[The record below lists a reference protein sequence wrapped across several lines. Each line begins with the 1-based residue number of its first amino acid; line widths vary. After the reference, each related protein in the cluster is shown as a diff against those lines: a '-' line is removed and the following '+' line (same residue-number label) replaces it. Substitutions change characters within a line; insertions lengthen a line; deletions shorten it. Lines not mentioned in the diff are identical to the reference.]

1 MSEKKIMRILLI
13 AISVLLILFFGLGVY
28 FLLVGAVGSGF
39 LGIGIAVLGLGL
51 LLLLG
56 NHVLFTI
63 KLPQKAKPEAPSYNG
78 DVVVIFDNNTPKEGS
93 VTLYSDRVI
102 ICVPE
107 QEDKIFMRDGVTI
120 IQEGRQVHVDDYV
133 LQFVSAIKAT
143 AFMSLLK

>member
-63 KLPQKAKPEAPSYNG
+63 KLPQKAKPEAPSYIG
-78 DVVVIFDNNTPKEGS
+78 DVVVILDNNTPKEGS

-120 IQEGRQVHVDDYV
+120 IQEGRQVHVDSYV

>member
-63 KLPQKAKPEAPSYNG
+63 KFPQKAKPEAPSYIG
-78 DVVVIFDNNTPKEGS
+78 DVVVILDNNAPKEGS

-120 IQEGRQVHVDDYV
+120 IQEGRQVHVDSYV

>member
-63 KLPQKAKPEAPSYNG
+63 KFPQKAKPEAPFYIG
-78 DVVVIFDNNTPKEGS
+78 DVVVILDNNTPKEGS

-120 IQEGRQVHVDDYV
+120 IQEGRQVHVDSYV